1 MTSVN
6 SCDENVV
13 NEREP
18 ESLQAIFIET
28 YEKCAFCGS
37 KLIFSHDMNLSF
49 LQVIEV
55 ARCPGCG
62 VTMNPKKFT
71 LQ

>member
-1 MTSVN
+1 MS
-6 SCDENVV
+6 SPYAIQELDSS
-13 NEREP
+13 EREP
-18 ESLQAIFIET
+18 ESLKSICVEH
-28 YEKCAFCGS
+28 YEKCSFCGS
-37 KLIFSHDMNLSF
+37 KLVFSHDMNLGL

-62 VTMNPKKFT
+62 VQMNPKKFT

>member
-1 MTSVN
+1 MS
-6 SCDENVV
+6 SLQACDELSIQ
-13 NEREP
+13 ELEP
-18 ESLQAIFIET
+18 ESLKAVFIET
-28 YEKCAFCGS
+28 YEKCTFCGS
-37 KLIFSHDMNLSF
+37 KLIFSHDMNLGF